1 MTEKQ
6 RITQKKICPRNVFP
20 KGLRA
25 TGSFCD
31 DVSDGDY
38 YKYGGNYDDD
48 DDGDAVF
55 EGTGGHSEEEHHHF
69 MC

>member
-38 YKYGGNYDDD
+38 YKYDGNYDY

-55 EGTGGHSEEEHHHF
+55 EGTGGHSEEDHHHF